1 MCLRGRGARERGTNA
16 RERGVQVAT
25 NRLHGSNDHDRNA
38 SGNQTVFD
46 RGGAELVLQKRCSWV
61 LENLV
66 II

>member
-1 MCLRGRGARERGTNA
+1 MLVN
-16 RERGVQVAT
+16 VVF
-25 NRLHGSNDHDRNA
+25 RLLPTVCTAANDHDRNA

-46 RGGAELVLQKRCSWV
+46 RGGAGLVLQKRCSWV